1 MARGNAH
8 LIAAALLAA
17 AALWPRKSYAAVN
30 SNSGNFVTVDDW
42 GQWWDMTDPY
52 FPDTVDTGQMQAAQR
67 VAAFLY
73 MLGSA
78 EVGER
83 AMRDGTAY
91 QTFYGGSRFFNL
103 ADHPVL
109 TGEKKGVRLPDE
121 WCRRAG
127 FSPGCVS
134 TAAGAYQFTVGTWS
148 EMRAAGAWG
157 ARLPDFSPASQ
168 DEAARRLLLKIGA
181 LPLIEGGDF
190 DNALWRASSRWAS
203 LPGSTAGQGGK
214 SYADTLALFN
224 RGLESYSA

>member
-1 MARGNAH
+1 MTRKNGY
-8 LIAAALLAA
+8 LFAAAFLAA
-17 AALWPRKSYAAVN
+17 AALWPRRSDAATN
-30 SNSGNFVTVDDW
+30 PDQSGFVTVDDW
-42 GQWWDMTDPY
+42 GDWWNMTDPH

-91 QTFYGGSRFFNL
+91 QTFYQGSRFFNL

-109 TGEKKGVRLPDE
+109 TGEKKGIRLPDE

-134 TAAGAYQFTVGTWS
+134 TAAGAYQFTVSTWS
-148 EMRAAGAWG
+148 EMREAGAWG
-157 ARLPDFSPASQ
+157 GRLPDFSPASQ